1 MTAHRTSIVSTAAA
15 TLPPTTP
22 IASDAGSTRL
32 LKKIHAIRP
41 MLADRESRKKLD
53 EIPPRTN

>member
-1 MTAHRTSIVSTAAA
+1 MTAPRTPDVSVASA
-15 TLPPTTP
+15 TIPP
-22 IASDAGSTRL
+22 ASEVDTRL

-53 EIPPRTN
+53 DLPRTN